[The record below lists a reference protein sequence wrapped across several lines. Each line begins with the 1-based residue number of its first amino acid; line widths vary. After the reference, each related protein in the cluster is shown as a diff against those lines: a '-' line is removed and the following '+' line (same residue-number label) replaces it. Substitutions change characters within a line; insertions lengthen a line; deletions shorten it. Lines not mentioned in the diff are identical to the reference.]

1 MINCLIIDDEQSA
14 INLIATYVSKL
25 PYLALIDTATDPLE
39 GLRIIHE
46 KKIDLVFLDINMP
59 DLSGLDFSKAVHN
72 KCKVIFITASDQH
85 ALDGFELDAIDYLL
99 KPVPFPRFLRA
110 VQKAKEVLEKTTE
123 PPAATGH
130 DFIMV
135 QGDTK
140 GKLLKIELDD
150 ILYIEGMGNY
160 VSIVCREQ
168 KILSLI
174 NLKDLEENL
183 PAGKFVRVHKSF
195 IVSIAHI
202 DSVNGNFILLKH
214 DSKIN
219 ISIGEAYKASFLHIM
234 KQRLIG

>member
-14 INLIATYVSKL
+14 INLITTYVSKVS
-25 PYLALIDTATDPLE
+25 YLALIDTATDPLE
-39 GLRIIHE
+39 GMRIIHE
-46 KKIDLVFLDINMP
+46 KKVDLVFLDINMP
-59 DLSGLDFSKAVHN
+59 DLSGLDFSKAVQN

-85 ALDGFELDAIDYLL
+85 ALEGFELDAIDYLL

-110 VQKAKEVLEKTTE
+110 VQKAKEMLDKTME
-123 PPAATGH
+123 PSTAAAH

-135 QGDTK
+135 QGDNK

-160 VSIVCREQ
+160 VSIVCRKQ

-183 PAGKFVRVHKSF
+183 SAGQFVRVHKSF

-214 DSKIN
+214 DSKLKIA
-219 ISIGEAYKASFLHIM
+219 IGEAYKAPFLHIM